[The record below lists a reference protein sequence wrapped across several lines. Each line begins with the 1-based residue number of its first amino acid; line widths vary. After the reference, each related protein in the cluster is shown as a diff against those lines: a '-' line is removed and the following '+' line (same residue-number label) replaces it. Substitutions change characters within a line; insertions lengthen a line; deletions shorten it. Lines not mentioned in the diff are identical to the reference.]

1 MPSDS
6 RWDQRGPLTKFIG
19 LEEIK
24 GEISGTFVASAA
36 ERTAIAA
43 LLELPELAT
52 LRFDY
57 AVRRGGGGR
66 HHLSGRLAADV
77 TQTCVVTLEPVQG
90 RVDVP
95 VEVDFWPERLLAEL
109 EARAEEGASDPDTEW
124 PEPITEGKI
133 DIGPLIYETLAT
145 SLDPYPRREGAS
157 FEWAEGRETNG
168 EEEKT
173 SPFAALERLK
183 RP

>member
-1 MPSDS
+1 MPSESPSDP
-6 RWDQRGPLTKFIG
+6 RGPLTKSIG

-36 ERTAIAA
+36 ERSAIAA
-43 LLELPELAT
+43 LLELPDLAT
-52 LRFDY
+52 LKLDY
-57 AVRRGGGGR
+57 RIRSGGGGR
-66 HHLSGRLAADV
+66 HHLSGRLTADV
-77 TQTCVVTLEPVQG
+77 TQTCVVTLEPVQA

-95 VEVDFWPERLLAEL
+95 VEVDFWPERVLAEL
-109 EARAEEGASDPDTEW
+109 EARAEEGAGDPDAEW

-133 DIGPLIYETLAT
+133 DIGPVIYETLAT

-157 FEWAEGRETNG
+157 FDWAEAPGTDG
-168 EEEKT
+168 EGAKT

>member
-1 MPSDS
+1 LPSAPQSDH
-6 RWDQRGPLTKFIG
+6 RGPLTKAIG

-24 GEISGTFVASAA
+24 GDISGSFVASPA
-36 ERTAIAA
+36 ERGAMAA
-43 LLELPELAT
+43 LLELPELAAV
-52 LRFDY
+52 RFDY
-57 AVRRGGGGR
+57 TVRRGGGGR
-66 HHLSGRLAADV
+66 HHLSGRLTADV

-95 VEVDFWPERLLAEL
+95 VDVEFWPERLLAEL
-109 EARAEEGASDPDTEW
+109 EARAEEGASDPDAEW
-124 PEPITEGKI
+124 PEPIIEGKI
-133 DIGPLIYETLAT
+133 DIGPVIYETLAT

-157 FEWAEGRETNG
+157 FEWADAPEPKG
-168 EEEKT
+168 EVEKS

>member
-1 MPSDS
+1 MK
-6 RWDQRGPLTKFIG
+6 TIG

-24 GEISGTFVASAA
+24 GETSDTFIASAA
-36 ERTAIAA
+36 ERRAIAA
-43 LLELPELAT
+43 LLELPELAA
-52 LRFDY
+52 LKFEYR
-57 AVRRGGGGR
+57 VRRGGGGR
-66 HHLSGRLAADV
+66 HHLSGRLTADL
-77 TQTCVVTLEPVQG
+77 TQTCVVTLEPLQN

-95 VEVDFWPERLLAEL
+95 VDVDFWPERLLAEL
-109 EARAEEGASDPDTEW
+109 EARAEEGVSDPDAEW

-133 DIGPLIYETLAT
+133 DIGPVIYETLAT

-157 FEWAEGRETNG
+157 FDWAEAPETNG